1 MYLVIKKF
9 IDKDRD
15 KEYSIDSIYRSN
27 DEKRIQELK
36 ELGYL
41 GEELIIKAISE
52 EEVPK
57 EIKEDPIED
66 PIEEPEKKSNKKK

>member
-57 EIKEDPIED
+57 EIKEE